1 MIPEHW
7 CCPANFPL
15 KNECSD
21 GAIPNGINTIKD
33 ARMHVLGGTNLILPI
48 EPLPPESYVDEH
60 VVLKAVVLS

>member
-1 MIPEHW
+1 MLPCKLPIEKECNRP
-7 CCPANFPL
+7 
-15 KNECSD
+15 ECSD